1 MSSRQKRKNSA
12 SFIPVKGEPLFNQL
26 LVIVIAISATVIP
39 FTFDSFTASK
49 LLVASFGLLIFSINF
64 LRLRSTAR
72 INVIPRTIVILVTS
86 YFLALVFAWWKSDVP
101 FIRGAF
107 GQFGRGNG
115 LFYYFFSIL
124 ILIFSIKT
132 ITFADRVKANKLVTY
147 FSWFLA
153 LYAALQ
159 RLGIDIAQLDTK
171 GISPVV
177 LTYGNSN
184 FAGGMLAM
192 LFTYHLIHAVTA
204 KKFPT
209 KTILLLFLLLV
220 SSTFPA
226 AVQGYLIILFAIAL
240 AISLYIYQRYKS
252 HWVLK
257 TILAS
262 WISVV
267 LLIALGLKGTFILAR
282 IFDRP
287 SFQAR
292 IEYWRIA
299 IKIILDYPFFGVGP
313 DKLYDLSANY
323 MSPGSLKVIT
333 TTRMDNAHNWY
344 LNLAANFGLI
354 ALILLSLILFAVFI
368 AGFRLVK
375 ERNNLDPFS
384 VASFA
389 AFCGMFIDGLV
400 SLEQPGL
407 GIWLYFLAGVTI
419 GNSLKTN
426 KPENKVGAEISKSS
440 VAQKNFQRIVSLVPI
455 VALVISTAVT
465 STRVFQDALL
475 RNSIQTQLSDGG
487 QDANLERIASGA
499 VALKAEPE
507 YSIQAIKYLAMAGDG
522 GRIERVSYATY
533 DYYKG
538 SIQATLLRA
547 DVLRALGRIDE
558 ACPLRVKLI
567 DNTPWDM
574 HQIEAYLICLSNGFI
589 DKNYMSILT
598 EVAEYFSPME
608 ISENLETET
617 NLSELNLRFEKS
629 ASQARLNSLIG
640 NQKKANQGRDIAL
653 KLITRIKALE
663 KVKNLSPTQ
672 SMRVEYLKLLD
683 F

>member
-1 MSSRQKRKNSA
+1 MSSKQKKKTLEE
-12 SFIPVKGEPLFNQL
+12 FLPKDEGILFTQL
-26 LVIVIAISATVIP
+26 VAIVLIISATVMP
-39 FTFDSFTASK
+39 FIFDSFTVSK
-49 LLVASFGLLIFSINF
+49 LLVASIGLLIFSINLF
-64 LRLRSTAR
+64 RLKHTAR
-72 INVIPRTIVILVTS
+72 VNFVPRSVVILVS
-86 YFLALVFAWWKSDVP
+86 VYLLALFFSWWQSEMP

-124 ILIFSIKT
+124 ILVFSIKT
-132 ITFADRVKANKLVTY
+132 VTSSGNVKANQLITY

-153 LYAALQ
+153 VYGTAQ
-159 RLGIDIAQLDTK
+159 TLGIDFAKLDTK
-171 GISPVV
+171 GLSPVV
-177 LTYGNSN
+177 LTFGNSN
-184 FAGGMLAM
+184 FAGGIIAM
-192 LFTYHLIHAVTA
+192 LFTYHLVYAVTSR
-204 KKFPT
+204 KFPART
-209 KTILLLFLLLV
+209 LFLLFILLV
-220 SSTFPA
+220 SSTFAA
-226 AVQGYLIILFAIAL
+226 AVQGYLIIIFAAGFG
-240 AISLYIYQRYKS
+240 ISLYIYQRSES

-257 TILAS
+257 SILAT
-262 WISVV
+262 WTLII
-267 LLIALGLKGTFILAR
+267 LLLALGFKGKFIFATV
-282 IFDRP
+282 FERP

-299 IKIILDYPFFGVGP
+299 GKIISDFPLFGAGP
-313 DKLYDLSANY
+313 DGLYDLSANY

-455 VALVISTAVT
+455 VALVISTAMT

-507 YSIQAIKYLAMAGDG
+507 YSVQALKYLAMAGDG

-589 DKNYMSILT
+589 DKNYMSTLT

-617 NLSELNLRFEKS
+617 DLSELNLRFEKS
-629 ASQARLNSLIG
+629 ASQARLYSLIG